1 MCDLRSVFNLLTEIV
16 AQVGAPLILAHTS
29 FRDLLIMGTLSI
41 SLSPDV
47 ERFVTKKVEFAQY
60 TTKDEVV
67 NAIVQKQMWR
77 EWELAWIEK
86 MKAEGQKR
94 LAALEG
100 QL

>member
-1 MCDLRSVFNLLTEIV
+1 MYTEN
-16 AQVGAPLILAHTS
+16 
-29 FRDLLIMGTLSI
+29 IMGTLSI

-47 ERFVTKKVEFAQY
+47 ERFVTKKVESVQY

-67 NAIVQKQMWR
+67 NAIVQKQMRR
-77 EWELAWIEK
+77 EWEQAWIKQKIAISQELARRGELVESDVEK

-94 LAALEG
+94 LAALED

>member
-1 MCDLRSVFNLLTEIV
+1 
-16 AQVGAPLILAHTS
+16 
-29 FRDLLIMGTLSI
+29 MGTLSI

-47 ERFVTKKVEFAQY
+47 ERFVTKKVESVQY

-67 NAIVQKQMWR
+67 NAIVQKQMRR
-77 EWELAWIEK
+77 EWEQAWIKQKIAISQELARRGELVESDVEK

-94 LAALEG
+94 LAALED

>member
-1 MCDLRSVFNLLTEIV
+1 MYTE
-16 AQVGAPLILAHTS
+16 S
-29 FRDLLIMGTLSI
+29 IMGTLSI

-47 ERFVTKKVEFAQY
+47 ERFVTKKVESAQY

-67 NAIVQKQMWR
+67 NAIVQKQMRR
-77 EWELAWIEK
+77 EWEQAWIKQKIAISQELARRGELVESDVEK

>member
-1 MCDLRSVFNLLTEIV
+1 
-16 AQVGAPLILAHTS
+16 
-29 FRDLLIMGTLSI
+29 MGTLSI

-47 ERFVTKKVEFAQY
+47 ERFVTKKVESAQY

-67 NAIVQKQMWR
+67 NTLLQEQMRR
-77 EWELAWIEK
+77 EWEQAWSKQKIAIRSELARRGELVESDVEK
-86 MKAEGQKR
+86 MKTEGQKR

>member
-1 MCDLRSVFNLLTEIV
+1 
-16 AQVGAPLILAHTS
+16 
-29 FRDLLIMGTLSI
+29 MGTISL

-47 ERFVTKKVEFAQY
+47 EQFVTKKVGSGQY
-60 TTKDEVV
+60 ATKDEAV
-67 NAIVQKQMWR
+67 NAIVQKQMRR
-77 EWELAWIEK
+77 EWELAWSKQKIAISQELARRGELIEFDVEK

>member
-1 MCDLRSVFNLLTEIV
+1 VYTEI
-16 AQVGAPLILAHTS
+16 
-29 FRDLLIMGTLSI
+29 IMGTLSI

-47 ERFVTKKVEFAQY
+47 ERFVTKKVESAQY

-67 NAIVQKQMWR
+67 NAIVQKQMRR
-77 EWELAWIEK
+77 EWELAWIKQKIVIGSELARRGELAQSDVEK
-86 MKAEGQKR
+86 MQAEGQKR

>member
-1 MCDLRSVFNLLTEIV
+1 MYTEN
-16 AQVGAPLILAHTS
+16 
-29 FRDLLIMGTLSI
+29 IMETLSI

-47 ERFVTKKVEFAQY
+47 ERFVTKKVESVQY

-67 NAIVQKQMWR
+67 NAIVQKQMRR
-77 EWELAWIEK
+77 EWEQAWIKQKIAISQELARRGELVESDVEK

-94 LAALEG
+94 LAALED